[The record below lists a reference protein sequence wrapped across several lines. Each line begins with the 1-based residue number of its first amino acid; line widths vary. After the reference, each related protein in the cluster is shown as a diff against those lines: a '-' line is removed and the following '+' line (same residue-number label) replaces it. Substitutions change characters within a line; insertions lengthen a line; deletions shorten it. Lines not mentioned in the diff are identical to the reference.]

1 MDANLFKLF
10 IVRSLAHGYKN
21 IKKQVKKMI
30 RRIRER
36 NLFKTLLILFSVVGL
51 MACNGDSSE
60 KSESQAPAGTGME
73 APVKMDALSG
83 KVAETINS
91 GGYTY
96 ILLDMEREKI
106 WVAVPEMQVSE
117 GDAVVLR
124 PGIEMVNFTSSTLNR
139 TFEKVI
145 LSTGPVSEKG
155 EPVKKTVEMP
165 PTDSPMGM
173 MKAPASGGMAAGTPI
188 EDVKVEKATG
198 QNAYTIVE
206 IYEKKSGLCNNKVL
220 VQGKVVKVLP
230 RIMGK
235 NWIHLQD
242 GSGDEKKGNYDLVV
256 TTQDMPSVGEVITI
270 SGTVYTDKDFGAG
283 YKYNVIVEEAS
294 ITE

>member
-1 MDANLFKLF
+1 
-10 IVRSLAHGYKN
+10 
-21 IKKQVKKMI
+21 MI
-30 RRIRER
+30 RRIRAR
-36 NLFKTLLILFSVVGL
+36 NLLGTLLILFSVAGL
-51 MACNGDSSE
+51 MACNGDSG
-60 KSESQAPAGTGME
+60 KKPESQAPADTGME

-96 ILLDMEREKI
+96 ILLDKDGEKT
-106 WVAVPEMQVSE
+106 WVAVPEMQISVGE
-117 GDAVVLR
+117 EVVLK

-139 TFEKVI
+139 TFERVI

-155 EPVKKTVEMP
+155 EPVEKNVEMP
-165 PTDSPMGM
+165 QGDLPMEM
-173 MKAPASGGMAAGTPI
+173 MKAPASGGMGAGTPI

-198 QNAYTIVE
+198 QDAYTIAE

-220 VQGKVVKVLP
+220 VRGKVVKVLP
-230 RIMGK
+230 KIMGK

-242 GSGDEKKGNYDLVV
+242 GSGDEQKGNYDLVV
-256 TTQDMPSVGEVITI
+256 TSQDMPSVGDVITV

-283 YKYNVIVEEAS
+283 YKYNVIIEEAS
-294 ITE
+294 ITK